1 MQLPLRRT
9 SYRHSFPTSPTPEPQ
24 HSTTT
29 GHAPRVSPFAHAQSQ
44 SLSATDRA
52 KERAITRTNGEFLPL
67 TVDLASVQVRSNWT
81 SQAQPL
87 AYQPSVTSS
96 LLSSFRTSVATPG
109 HSPSSLLQPHPPS
122 TGTSTHHHST
132 YSSSSHLSSRS
143 DSGPMEGEGYILFSG
158 LGDAFSPNS
167 SGKPDFQRSPSV
179 FEREYP
185 MSIHS
190 DSRDS
195 MTTSGG
201 AVSRPP
207 TLGNARSIGTPRRFD
222 VLDLETLGGR
232 DEGDIGEE
240 GLGRRDTVAS
250 VTSTSSE
257 PFKYDPFQ
265 YSHNP
270 FAKP

>member
-1 MQLPLRRT
+1 MPLRRT

-24 HSTTT
+24 HSVTT

-81 SQAQPL
+81 SQPQPV
-87 AYQPSVTSS
+87 AYQPSVSSS
-96 LLSSFRTSVATPG
+96 LLSSYRTSVATLG

-122 TGTSTHHHST
+122 TGRYST
-132 YSSSSHLSSRS
+132 YSSSSNLSTRP
-143 DSGPMEGEGYILFSG
+143 DSGPVVGEGYILFSG
-158 LGDAFSPNS
+158 LGDVFPPNS
-167 SGKPDFQRSPSV
+167 SSSPDYQRSPSV

-190 DSRDS
+190 DFRDS

-201 AVSRPP
+201 QVSQPP
-207 TLGNARSIGTPRRFD
+207 TLGHPRSIGTSRRFD
-222 VLDLETLGGR
+222 VVETLGRG

-240 GLGRRDTVAS
+240 GMARRDTVAS
-250 VTSTSSE
+250 VTSTAGE

-265 YSHNP
+265 YTQNP
-270 FAKP
+270 FASP